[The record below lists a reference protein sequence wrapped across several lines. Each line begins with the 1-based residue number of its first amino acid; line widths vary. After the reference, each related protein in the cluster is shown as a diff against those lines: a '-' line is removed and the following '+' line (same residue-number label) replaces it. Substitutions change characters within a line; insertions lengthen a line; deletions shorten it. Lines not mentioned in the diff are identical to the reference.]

1 MSSPVT
7 ELPAKKKHTPYVPE
21 TMQMKEFTLRALLIG
36 LVMTA
41 ILGSANA
48 YLGLKAGMTIAATY
62 PAAVIGMALLR
73 IMKGSLLEENIARTV
88 GSIGESVAAGAVFTI
103 PAFVMAGLWF
113 GLVPQKSGE
122 KESLWQFLMDCLRSP
137 YYLKAVALMA
147 IGGTLGILFV
157 TLLRRVM
164 VEDPELPYP
173 ESVAASEIHKAGQ
186 QGSKAAR
193 VLFANMGFGGFMYLL
208 GAVNVFS
215 ASNTLH
221 VKISELGKRLL
232 LRTGTNPNVAT
243 TVTGGAT
250 LFNLP
255 DVSPAY
261 LGVGYIIGPRLGAL
275 NFAGGVLAWGL
286 LVPLLTFTIG
296 PYIQAAQPA
305 GQALSWDLLA
315 GAIYYSVVRPIA
327 VGGMLVGAS
336 YTLFKMRKQLGVGL
350 SRAISDL
357 KKSAAAHEATSR
369 IDRDLPAK
377 AVFAGIGL
385 VFIAMIALYYY
396 FISNAG
402 NLTTSKILSGSLVA
416 AGVMVIVGFFFAAVS
431 GNLVGMIGSSNNP
444 VSGLTLCT
452 LLIAALL
459 MVALGVSGSGGVAA
473 VLGVAAV
480 VCVSSAVAGEMLQD
494 LKVGHILG
502 GTPSKMQIGDLFGII
517 VASLV
522 LFVPLAVLDRAYHFG
537 SNALPAPQA
546 GLMAMLSKGIVG
558 GEMAWP
564 LVVVGI
570 LLGIGLIMIEVK
582 SVMLFSVGMYLP
594 LGTTFAIFVG
604 GIIRWVTD
612 KMRDRRGFN
621 DAQKARVDN
630 AGVLT
635 ASGLIAGEALCGLV
649 IAGLVGSG
657 KDVTLAHWTPP
668 IWVSLIAL
676 VVLLTA
682 MIRVPLAN
690 AGSPDEPAPPTAI
703 M

>member
-1 MSSPVT
+1 MSTQTVFPP
-7 ELPAKKKHTPYVPE
+7 EKKYRPYVPE
-21 TMQMKEFTLRALLIG
+21 TMEMKEFTFRAVVIG
-36 LVMTA
+36 LFLTA
-41 ILGSANA
+41 LLGSANA

-73 IMKGSLLEENIARTV
+73 LMKGSLLEENIARTV

-103 PAFVMAGLWF
+103 PAFVMADLWPGLTKDQYW
-113 GLVPQKSGE
+113 KS
-122 KESLWQFLMDCLRSP
+122 
-137 YYLKAVALMA
+137 VALMV

-164 VEDPELPYP
+164 VEDPELPFP

-186 QGSKAAR
+186 QGAKAAKI
-193 VLFANMGFGGFMYLL
+193 LFANMGFGGFMYLL

-215 ASNTLH
+215 PNNTFP
-221 VKISELGKRLL
+221 VSISALGKKLL
-232 LRTGTNPNVAT
+232 LRTGTNPNVAM
-243 TVTGGAT
+243 TVTGGIT
-250 LFNLP
+250 LFTAP
-255 DVSPAY
+255 DISPAY
-261 LGVGYIIGPRLGAL
+261 LGVGYIIGPRLAAL

-286 LVPLLTFTIG
+286 LVPLLTFLVG

-305 GQALSWDLLA
+305 GQTIAWPLLA

-327 VGGMLVGAS
+327 VGGMLVGAT
-336 YTLFKMRKQLGVGL
+336 YTLFKMRKQLAVGMG
-350 SRAISDL
+350 RAVSDL
-357 KKSAAAHEATSR
+357 KKSASAHAATNRTE
-369 IDRDLPAK
+369 RDLPSK
-377 AVFAGIGL
+377 LVFAGVGA
-385 VFIAMIALYYY
+385 VFVAMIVLYYY
-396 FISNAG
+396 FMSGAG
-402 NLTTSKILSGSLVA
+402 NLSPSKILSGSLVA
-416 AGVMVIVGFFFAAVS
+416 AGVMIIVGFFFAAVS

-452 LLIAALL
+452 LVIAALL

-502 GTPSKMQIGDLFGII
+502 GTPSKMQIGDIFGII

-522 LFVPLAVLDRAYHFG
+522 LFVPLAYLDKAYHFG

-558 GEMAWP
+558 GDMAWP

-570 LLGIGLIMIEVK
+570 LLGLAMIMIEVK

-604 GIIRWVTD
+604 GLVRWVTD
-612 KMRDRRGFN
+612 KLRDRRGFN

-635 ASGLIAGEALCGLV
+635 ASGMIAGEALCGLV

-657 KDVTLAHWTPP
+657 YDVSLVKWTPP
-668 IWVSLIAL
+668 AILAVAAM
-676 VVLLTA
+676 VVLILV
-682 MIRVPLAN
+682 MVRVPLAN
-690 AGSPDEPAPPTAI
+690 AGRPEDPAPPTAI